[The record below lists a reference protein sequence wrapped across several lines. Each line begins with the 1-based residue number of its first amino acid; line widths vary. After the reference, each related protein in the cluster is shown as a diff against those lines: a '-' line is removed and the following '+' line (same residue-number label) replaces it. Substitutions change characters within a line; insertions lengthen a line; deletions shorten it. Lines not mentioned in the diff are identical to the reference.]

1 MRVMSMMKTM
11 RTMRAMRILA
21 QRGMEPVAEV
31 EKGEVATGISIFF
44 VSLHS

>member
-21 QRGMEPVAEV
+21 QRGMEPAEV
-31 EKGEVATGISIFF
+31 GDKGEVATGISIFF
-44 VSLHS
+44 VSLPS